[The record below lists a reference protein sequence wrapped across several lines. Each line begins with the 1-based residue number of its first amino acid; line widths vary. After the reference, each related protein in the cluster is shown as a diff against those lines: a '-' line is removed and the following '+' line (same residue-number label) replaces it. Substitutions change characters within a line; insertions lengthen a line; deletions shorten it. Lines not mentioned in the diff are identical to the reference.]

1 MFKMFPKQW
10 TPVLPVAE
18 VKDTPVAVELAGES
32 LVIFRNLEGKFGAL
46 LNRCPHRGVPLSMGR
61 VTENG
66 CLECPYHGWNFT
78 TNGACIRVP
87 LNDLKPAQ
95 LSKLSVVNFP
105 TKIIAGLIWVFTGTG
120 NPPELEVP
128 ESLLQP
134 ENRYFVHHE
143 VWNTHWTR
151 CVENALDYLHI
162 PFVHQNSFGR
172 ELNDTART
180 NAIAQINIR
189 EITDGMRINSK
200 INTLAHGIEIDWHK
214 PNNVVVKF
222 DLVGVGIPVRGHI
235 FSIPINAQ
243 QTRFMQVILANPG
256 IDKTKFDFNQFV
268 APSFEDRVIVESQVG
283 EVPKTTEECNVGTDE
298 ASLRFRRWYHS
309 VVVD

>member
-1 MFKMFPKQW
+1 MFKMFPNFW

-18 VKDTPVAVELAGES
+18 VKDTPIAVELAGES

-61 VTENG
+61 ITEDG
-66 CLECPYHGWNFT
+66 CVECPYHGWNFA
-78 TNGACIRVP
+78 TNGACTRVP

-95 LSKLSVVNFP
+95 LSKLSVVSFP
-105 TKIIAGLIWVFTGTG
+105 TRISAGLIWVFTGTG
-120 NPPELEVP
+120 NPPELELP

-134 ENRYFVHHE
+134 ESRYFIHHE

-151 CVENALDYLHI
+151 TVENALDYLHI

-172 ELNDTART
+172 ELNDAART
-180 NAIAQINIR
+180 EAIAQISIR
-189 EITDGMRINSK
+189 EIADGMRIKSK
-200 INTLAHGIEIDWHK
+200 INTLPHGIEIDWHK

-222 DLVGVGIPVRGHI
+222 DLVGVGIPVRDHI
-235 FSIPINAQ
+235 FSIPINAR

-256 IDKTKFDFNQFV
+256 INKTKFDFNQFI
-268 APSFEDRVIVESQVG
+268 APSIEDRIVVESQIG
-283 EVPKTTEECNVGTDE
+283 EVSNTTEECNVPTDE
-298 ASLRFRRWYHS
+298 ASLRFRRWYYREW
-309 VVVD
+309 